1 MDMEAVIRQLQDTA
15 TVMAGIQARQAEV
28 QKGQAEWLDSHE
40 KRMAEHDKQMA
51 ESRKRFEQIEQ
62 NLLEAT
68 EKLNAIIVIVDD
80 LERRRKNG
88 GPSDAPR

>member
-28 QKGQAEWLDSHE
+28 QKGQAEWLASHE
-40 KRMAEHDKQMA
+40 KRMAESD
-51 ESRKRFEQIEQ
+51 KRFQQIEQ

-68 EKLNAIIVIVDD
+68 EKLNGLIVTVDD
-80 LERRRKNG
+80 LVKRRKNG
-88 GPSDAPR
+88 EVN